1 VLDFSK
7 LSEEISELL
16 EGVFDA
22 NIDEKEEEISDVSTD
37 RREQILSMVDVSNMN
52 QEEYNVFM
60 DYGIANAI
68 NIFHKSTGKVPERS
82 TVLEVVSNALSMAI
96 VTYNIDIAKEAKA
109 AFRTHYG
116 WKVRQVVTDYFREID
131 KSRKIRTTKMN
142 FEAIKTFEKYED
154 IKMQKQSSTQLMMC
168 IILVEFLMVY
178 EQKK

>member
-1 VLDFSK
+1 MVDFSK

-60 DYGIANAI
+60 DYGIANVI

-116 WKVRQVVTDYFREID
+116 WKVRQVADYFREMD